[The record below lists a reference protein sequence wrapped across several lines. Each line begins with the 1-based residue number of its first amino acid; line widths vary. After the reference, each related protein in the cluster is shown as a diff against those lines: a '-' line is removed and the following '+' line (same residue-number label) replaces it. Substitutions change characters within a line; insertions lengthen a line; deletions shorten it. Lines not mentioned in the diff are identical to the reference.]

1 MNKIVVGFLLAFLV
15 CGVSLFGQNSDG
27 NLLQQGVVDTLSLL
41 GDSLDKNKK
50 DSLLIEDLKLQI
62 QELKLNEIL
71 IHNEYSE
78 GRRQSHEEDSIL
90 KARKK
95 AQIDSLRHHTQGV
108 PLVVE
113 EDTLFSLY
121 TKRGGVTPHDRVGRA
136 HEVIMTLGR
145 RLTLN
150 PDSLY
155 IYDSEYATDIMSGDQ
170 VIITLTDQDGLWQN
184 VSRQELAEM
193 YLPLIYNKV
202 KELHSEYGLMMKLKS
217 ILLSIFVIALFGL
230 SIFFVNKLFKRIRKQ
245 IFWLMHHKLKPIS
258 IKNYE
263 FLNVSKQAR
272 VAFFFV
278 GVIRLFIIA
287 ILFFICISILFYI
300 FPETKGVAYTLFSYV
315 WHPVKE
321 ILGMIGGY
329 FPKLVKII
337 IIYFCFKYLVR
348 GVKYVTNE
356 IAVGNLQISG
366 FYADWAY
373 PTYYILRFL
382 LYSFMF
388 IMIWPLLPDSDSGV
402 FQGVSVFVGL
412 IISLGS
418 TTVIGNLMA
427 GMVLTYMRSFRIGDQ
442 IKMNDVVGMV
452 IEKTPFITRI
462 RTRQNEIVA
471 VPNSTVM
478 SAQTIN
484 YTMSIE
490 KQAIL
495 VTVELSVGYEIDK
508 QEVRDLLLE
517 AAAGAKGVLTHP
529 KAFVLI
535 PRLEDFYCLYQLN
548 AYTKDIKTLARV
560 QSNLNECI
568 IDKFNEAGV
577 ELLSAHFMAQRDG
590 SEIMMPP
597 QYKKK

>member
-15 CGVSLFGQNSDG
+15 CGVSLLGQNS
-27 NLLQQGVVDTLSLL
+27 NEALLQQRAVDSLL
-41 GDSLDKNKK
+41 LESDSLNKGLR

-71 IHNEYSE
+71 IHDRYSE
-78 GRRQSHEEDSIL
+78 GRRQTQQEDSIN
-90 KARKK
+90 KERKK
-95 AQIDSLRHHTQGV
+95 AQIDSLRKHTQGI
-108 PLVVE
+108 PLIIE

-121 TKRGGVTPHDRVGRA
+121 AKRGGVSPRDRINNAHDA
-136 HEVIMTLGR
+136 ILALGKK
-145 RLTLN
+145 LTLKS
-150 PDSLY
+150 DSIY
-155 IYDSEYATDIMSGDQ
+155 IYDSEYATDIMSGDK
-170 VIITLTDQDGLWQN
+170 VILTLTDQDGLWQN
-184 VSRQELAEM
+184 MNRQELADL
-193 YLPLIYNKV
+193 YLPIIQNAI
-202 KELHSEYGLMMKLKS
+202 KELQSEYGLMMKIKSVFLS
-217 ILLSIFVIALFGL
+217 ILVIAFFVFSIFL
-230 SIFFVNKLFKRIRKQ
+230 VNRLFKRVRKK
-245 IFWLMHHKLKPIS
+245 IFWLMHHKLKPVS
-258 IKNYE
+258 VKNYE

-272 VAFFFV
+272 VAFFLA
-278 GVIRLFIIA
+278 GVLRLLVIV

-315 WHPVKE
+315 WHPVKD
-321 ILGMIGGY
+321 ILVKIGNY
-329 FPKLVKII
+329 FPKFIKII
-337 IIYFCFKYLVR
+337 IIFFCFKYLIK

-366 FYADWAY
+366 FYPDWAF

-388 IMIWPLLPDSDSGV
+388 IMIWPLLPDSETGV

-442 IKMNDVVGMV
+442 IKLNDVVGVV

-462 RTRQNEIVA
+462 RTPLNEIVA

-478 SAQTIN
+478 SSQTIN
-484 YTMSIE
+484 YSMSIE
-490 KQAIL
+490 KQAVL
-495 VTVELSVGYEIDK
+495 VSIDISVGYEIDK
-508 QEVRDLLLE
+508 QEVKEVLL
-517 AAAGAKGVLTHP
+517 AAAAEAKGVLANP

-535 PRLEDFYCLYQLN
+535 PKLEDFYCMYQLN
-548 AYTKDIKTLARV
+548 AYTKDVKALARV
-560 QSNLNECI
+560 RSNLNECI
-568 IDKFNEAGV
+568 VDKFNEAGI

-597 QYKKK
+597 KYKK